1 MDRSNNENIIAKT
14 TSEEDVKKVRLI
26 LSNQNDVPDPYYDE
40 ASKRSYQQGGPQ
52 ELNTKR
58 VRQTIYRRHKSGRG
72 QGQLCPSWRLRSG
85 R

>member
-40 ASKRSYQQGGPQ
+40 AEGFENCFTLLDDACHQI
-52 ELNTKR
+52 LNSLHNESR
-58 VRQTIYRRHKSGRG
+58 
-72 QGQLCPSWRLRSG
+72 
-85 R
+85 